1 MPWERVLRE
10 TPSPYPGAVAWSH
23 ENLIAVGQER
33 SVCILV
39 RPPSLLH
46 FCLLGFSDP
55 PSPWIPHPAPESL
68 TERPPRPRQTLQNPA
83 DIDGP
88 AGCVSLVDDA
98 RAKPA
103 NANDEDADDHG
114 DDADGGVPFPEL
126 TRPRRS
132 TSLLSTRVVIHPNHR
147 PEVVARDLAWS
158 PLGLAPPAVSPS
170 GILGG
175 GCLLAI
181 ASSAHRV
188 TVHAPPRAESDADW
202 AEVCDVSE
210 MFASVAEAEGWLDD
224 GGDAF
229 DRSAFGTAPR
239 SPSPRDARLLLR
251 AREAPLALP
260 AVANGGGNGGGGG
273 GGGGGVRGERRTAL
287 PAAGGG
293 EGASGGGGGGGW
305 PTKDSSKFPA
315 DSLRVGA
322 AVEVRRRASSGADSS
337 GADSGAAGGW
347 RPGTVQSLVSAFNF
361 RVRVRF
367 DEPVRGTP
375 RCVWLVCENDGEF
388 PALRLDGGDAS
399 CHAGCHEFPS
409 QSLGFEGAS
418 GVFELRPAQR
428 GTKDGVEGEAEV
440 ATTRR
445 GGWVPAVVEKGGTS
459 IRLGVRGEGERSN
472 VPPGTIRSRPRMAWI
487 GEGCAHGAWRKAT
500 DSDYS
505 GYKTSDF
512 TFPEDE
518 EEDDE
523 EDDEDKDDED
533 KEEEEDPAAP
543 KPEPTVAKA
552 TIPKETEI
560 VQKEEL
566 PDARPVAIADRPAG
580 ATGGKGRGRKAGEHF
595 AAAYANGIRASAKA
609 AAENAAAGYGVN
621 DAPAKAVE
629 AVFGAAEVGDDVFAA
644 VNDWSKANMSR
655 RNAGLKDIGLRICD
669 AFLAARAGAGITT
682 LYPKNAHLRKG
693 DDKPLLEEVERLV
706 WTRVAPSVENKNQEK
721 VRKELKAPTRNGYQ
735 DEIREVRVQADDN
748 DDDEDVPIVRRAR
761 AARARSTLPADAADA
776 DEDDEDDPD
785 ASNASSSDDDDDDDD
800 DDEPKP
806 KRQRGRRASITAASS
821 ADPAS
826 AAAAARRAAAAAA
839 LSVAWSPRLDRDAD
853 ETPASVLA
861 VGCKSGAVT
870 LWLVRSTPAT
880 ADGGGA
886 VDAAA
891 MADGGGA
898 VDAAAMGRFRACDG
912 WVTSLAWTGDF
923 RLPGESPGGESPGGG
938 FALVVGGSDGSVRT
952 FTASRESLLAAAA
965 TEGRRG
971 RRAARAV
978 PFEPGAELSPADG
991 DAVTRVAVAD
1001 SVKIDSDKRAH
1012 ARPVIAAGKAS
1023 GSVAAWRLGAR
1034 DSTSAEATW
1043 SARCHV
1049 QPVSGLAWCAAPE
1062 IENCAAVRL
1071 VSMHTTG
1078 AAVAYTV
1085 PTDPRA
1091 GHDDW
1096 TLTEA
1101 CVEDLT
1107 VASTG
1112 LDLNGTGGGGAK
1124 LPVSSYAGLAASPAG
1139 VLVAT
1144 AAGFVSSTYASGATM
1159 IQSRARRGRV
1169 AVAPPAAL
1177 AAARVRSAISD
1188 KTATAVDFRAAG
1200 KLDDDDADDDES
1212 LSVAC
1217 AARRLPFLAPD
1228 PGVSLWDVRAA
1239 AKHAGAG
1246 GARALESAAGEMH
1259 STGGARASQLAKS
1272 LLSGEPEKFGGFEP
1286 LSCEGC
1292 GRGYPRGDRW
1302 PGCGFCGLLL
1312 RPEDVT
1318 RAALSRAMI

>member
-39 RPPSLLH
+39 RPPLVVAFLPP
-46 FCLLGFSDP
+46 LRFSDP
-55 PSPWIPHPAPESL
+55 PSPWIPHPPPETL
-68 TERPPRPRQTLQNPA
+68 TERPFRPRQTTQNPA

-114 DDADGGVPFPEL
+114 DDGDGGVPFPEL

-188 TVHAPPRAESDADW
+188 TVHAPPRAESDAEW
-202 AEVCDVSE
+202 AKVCDVSE
-210 MFASVAEAEGWLDD
+210 MFASVAEAEGWLED

-229 DRSAFGTAPR
+229 DPSAFETAPPR
-239 SPSPRDARLLLR
+239 LQSPQYARLLLR

-260 AVANGGGNGGGGG
+260 AVANGVGG
-273 GGGGGVRGERRTAL
+273 RGEKRTAL
-287 PAAGGG
+287 PAAGVG

-305 PTKDSSKFPA
+305 PTEAAKFPA

-322 AVEVRRRASSGADSS
+322 AVEVRRRPSSGADSS

-361 RVRVRF
+361 RVRVCF
-367 DEPVRGTP
+367 DEPVRGAP

-388 PALRLDGGDAS
+388 PALRLDGEGAS
-399 CHAGCHEFPS
+399 AAGCHEFPS

-418 GVFELRPAQR
+418 GVFELRPAQS
-428 GTKDGVEGEAEV
+428 GWKDGVVGEAEV
-440 ATTRR
+440 AMTRR
-445 GGWVPAVVEKGGTS
+445 GGWVPAIVVNEKGGAL
-459 IRLGVRGEGERSN
+459 IKLGVRGEGQRSN
-472 VPPGTIRSRPRMAWI
+472 VSPGTIRSRPRMAWI

-505 GYKTSDF
+505 GYKSSDF
-512 TFPEDE
+512 TFLED

-523 EDDEDKDDED
+523 EDENEEGEED
-533 KEEEEDPAAP
+533 KEGEEDPVAP
-543 KPEPTVAKA
+543 KPEPTVAKV
-552 TIPKETEI
+552 TIPKETDVIE
-560 VQKEEL
+560 KEEL
-566 PDARPVAIADRPAG
+566 PDAAPVAVADRPTAATAG
-580 ATGGKGRGRKAGEHF
+580 KTRGRKPTEHF
-595 AAAYANGIRASAKA
+595 TAAYANELRASAKA
-609 AAENAAAGYGVN
+609 AAAKAAAGCGAKMM
-621 DAPAKAVE
+621 DAPGKAVE
-629 AVFGAAEVGDDVFAA
+629 AVFTAAKVGDDVFAA
-644 VNDWSKANMSR
+644 VNDVSKANKSR
-655 RNAGLKDIGLRICD
+655 RNAGLKDIALRVCD
-669 AFLAARAGAGITT
+669 AFLAARAGAGITR
-682 LYPKNAHLRKG
+682 LYPQGKHLDKN
-693 DDKPLLEEVERLV
+693 DDRPLLEKVEKLV
-706 WTRVAPSVENKNQEK
+706 WEKVAPRVQKNKDK
-721 VRKELKAPTRNGYQ
+721 VRKELKPPTQNGYQ
-735 DEIREVRVQADDN
+735 LEIRENVIQADDN
-748 DDDEDVPIVRRAR
+748 DEEEDVSIARRAR
-761 AARARSTLPADAADA
+761 AARAISILPADEDE
-776 DEDDEDDPD
+776 DEEDDEDDPD
-785 ASNASSSDDDDDDDD
+785 ASNASSSDDDEED

-839 LSVAWSPRLDRDAD
+839 LSVAWSPRLDRAP
-853 ETPASVLA
+853 EEPPASVLA

-870 LWLVRSTPAT
+870 LWLVRRPAT
-880 ADGGGA
+880 AGDGGA
-886 VDAAA
+886 VD
-891 MADGGGA
+891 
-898 VDAAAMGRFRACDG
+898 VEAMGRFRACDG
-912 WVTSLAWTGDF
+912 CATSLAWTGDV
-923 RLPGESPGGESPGGG
+923 RLGESQSPGGESPGGESPGGESPGGG

-952 FTASRESLLAAAA
+952 FTASRKSLLAAAGA
-965 TEGRRG
+965 EGGRRG
-971 RRAARAV
+971 RRATRAV
-978 PFEPGAELSPADG
+978 PLEPGAELSPADG
-991 DAVTRVAVAD
+991 DPVTRVAVAD
-1001 SVKIDSDKRAH
+1001 SVKIDSDNRAH

-1023 GSVAAWRLGAR
+1023 GTVAAWRLGAH

-1062 IENCAAVRL
+1062 IANCAAVRL

-1091 GHDDW
+1091 RHDDW
-1096 TLTEA
+1096 TLTDA

-1107 VASTG
+1107 VASIDG
-1112 LDLNGTGGGGAK
+1112 LDLNGNTAGGGAK
-1124 LPVSSYAGLAASPAG
+1124 LPVSSHAGLASSPAG

-1144 AAGFVSSTYASGATM
+1144 AAGFVASTYASGATM

-1177 AAARVRSAISD
+1177 AAGRVKSHSMTEISGD
-1188 KTATAVDFRAAG
+1188 AASG
-1200 KLDDDDADDDES
+1200 KLDDGAADES
-1212 LSVAC
+1212 LSVAF
-1217 AARRLPFLAPD
+1217 AARRLPFLASD
-1228 PGVSLWDVRAA
+1228 RGVSLWDVRAA
-1239 AKHAGAG
+1239 AKHAGAD
-1246 GARALESAAGEMH
+1246 GARELESAAGEMQ

-1272 LLSGEPEKFGGFEP
+1272 LLSGAPEKFVGFEP

-1292 GRGYPRGDRW
+1292 GRGYPRGEGW
-1302 PGCGFCGLLL
+1302 PGCGDCGLLL